1 VRAGRPAQERAANV
15 VLARR
20 QLEEIVA
27 SREGS
32 LQTVHVAALLHA
44 MAVSER
50 TATLELERRQLRK
63 TIVLEAGVPV
73 DCRSN
78 LVHETLGRFLVAA
91 GRLREE
97 DSAACLRESAARGVQ
112 FGQLLL
118 ERELVSAVEL
128 FRLLQQNLAKKLLDV
143 FTWRDG
149 TFRVSPERPQV
160 VSPLKVRVPQLVVVG
175 ITRFAPPEEVNAA
188 IVPLVGRPLTLHPEP
203 PFPLDDIRLNPRQE
217 QVVDAL
223 RGRLRVDELAVSTGM
238 AYEELTRLLYALSL
252 LGVVAPADEVPEGSA
267 PPPRKAVPAPAVAA
281 AAPAAPAVPA
291 AASGEVM
298 SPAPAA
304 APTLAAPAPAAPIAA
319 AEAEKLSNDVMQAY
333 LAHRGQDAYALLGLG
348 EEAAPAA
355 VQESYLSF
363 AARFAPAR
371 FARPELEPVADKA
384 RELFL
389 AGARAYAAI
398 ADPEQRANL
407 LARRRAQREQKAAL
421 PPPDFRIKT
430 DLLDPEVQFKRGVAL
445 AEAGQYL
452 DAITQL
458 EFASDCDPGNGLYRA
473 ELAWCRHRQFGSM
486 VTREVL
492 QSLEETMRVDPL
504 CGLAAY
510 YAGVLEGGLGRP
522 AEAEAKLRKAMKL
535 MKGDRRPIEAL
546 KKLHGI
552 KRS

>member
-1 VRAGRPAQERAANV
+1 M

-20 QLEEIVA
+20 QLEEIAA

-128 FRLLQQNLAKKLLDV
+128 FRLLQQNLAKKLLDL

-238 AYEELTRLLYALSL
+238 AYEELTRLVYALSL

-267 PPPRKAVPAPAVAA
+267 PPPRKAAPAPAVATA
-281 AAPAAPAVPA
+281 AAAQPAPAVPA
-291 AASGEVM
+291 PSPGAVV
-298 SPAPAA
+298 SPAPAD
-304 APTLAAPAPAAPIAA
+304 TD
-319 AEAEKLSNDVMQAY
+319 KLSNDVMQAY
-333 LAHRGQDAYALLGLG
+333 LAHRGQDAYGLLGLG
-348 EEAAPAA
+348 EEAAPLA

-363 AARFAPAR
+363 AERFAPSR

-389 AGARAYAAI
+389 AGARAYAAL

-407 LARRRAQREQKAAL
+407 LARRRAQREQKAL
-421 PPPDFRIKT
+421 PPPDFTIKT
-430 DLLDPEVQFKRGVAL
+430 DLLDPELQFRKGLAL
-445 AEAGQYL
+445 AEAGQL
-452 DAITQL
+452 AEAVTQL

-522 AEAEAKLRKAMKL
+522 AEAEANLRKAMKL

-552 KRS
+552 KRT